1 MFNLSLLKK
10 EIYIAIIVTAIV
22 MFFIE
27 PALKFAG
34 HSVVWAGANIYE
46 GVSNS
51 IYKDAALGLRE
62 KFSFITLTFLI
73 SLFAGII
80 SGVSLVLLKL
90 SLSNR
95 RSRIKSKEARTKR
108 LKYFAFVLSFLF
120 VIDSLLLTG
129 KSFATLQL
137 NASFNQR
144 ITVLSAS
151 VSDQQIKELRANWA
165 LMKNRSDYLKINLQM
180 GQLATAAKIELPTP
194 LWD

>member
-1 MFNLSLLKK
+1 MFL
-10 EIYIAIIVTAIV
+10 
-22 MFFIE
+22 IE

-34 HSVVWAGANIYE
+34 DSVMWIGANLYE

-62 KFSFITLTFLI
+62 KFSFITLTFVI

-80 SGVSLVLLKL
+80 SGASLVLFKL
-90 SLSNR
+90 SLTKGNSSTKNKET
-95 RSRIKSKEARTKR
+95 RIRR
-108 LKYFAFVLSFLF
+108 LKFLAGALSIMFI
-120 VIDSLLLTG
+120 IDSLLLTG

-144 ITVLSAS
+144 IAVLTAS
-151 VSDQQIKELRANWA
+151 VNDQRIKEFRASWA
-165 LMKNRSDYLKINLQM
+165 LMKNRKDYLKINSQM
-180 GQLATAAKIELPTP
+180 DTLATEAKIELPVP